1 MSVAGV
7 KEPRLK
13 AITTIIPAISDISKS
28 AMDFSNLKKKSK
40 KLKQLMK
47 KIIVIFYI

>member
-1 MSVAGV
+1 MGGLGISCSGSYMSVAGV

-13 AITTIIPAISDISKS
+13 AITAIVPTISNISKS

-40 KLKQLMK
+40 KL
-47 KIIVIFYI
+47 